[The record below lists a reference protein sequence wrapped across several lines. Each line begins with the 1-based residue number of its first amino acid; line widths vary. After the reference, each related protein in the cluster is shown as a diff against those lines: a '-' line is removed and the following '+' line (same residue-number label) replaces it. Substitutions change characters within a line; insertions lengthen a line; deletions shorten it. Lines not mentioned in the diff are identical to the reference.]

1 MIDKWEQEKVENVI
15 MISWKL
21 WTNRNE
27 VRNGEAKKSGQAVIH
42 SALDYL
48 REYQASQA
56 GEFMQKTKCPAS
68 WFPPPPITY
77 KINVDVA
84 ICAAEKSTG
93 VGILIQDEGGRLI
106 GACSKK

>member
-1 MIDKWEQEKVENVI
+1 MIDKWEQEKAENVI

-56 GEFMQKTKCPAS
+56 GEFMQKTKCLAS
-68 WFPPPPITY
+68 WFPPPPNTY
-77 KINVDVA
+77 KINVDGAV
-84 ICAAEKSTG
+84 CAAEKSAR
-93 VGILIQDEGGRLI
+93 VGILIRDEGGRLI

>member
-1 MIDKWEQEKVENVI
+1 
-15 MISWKL
+15 
-21 WTNRNE
+21 
-27 VRNGEAKKSGQAVIH
+27 
-42 SALDYL
+42 
-48 REYQASQA
+48 
-56 GEFMQKTKCPAS
+56 MQKTKCPAS